1 MNRSM
6 NTSTGRSAFLTL
18 LKDEGVTH
26 MFGNPGTTE
35 LPIMHALSEHP
46 DLTYVLGL
54 QEAIVVAMADGFGF
68 TEVQANHI
76 LNTQLG
82 GLLAQVAN
90 PGLHLTGDL
99 PINV

>member
-1 MNRSM
+1 MTNQSISQVEDVI
-6 NTSTGRSAFLTL
+6 TLICSSTDHQTARA
-18 LKDEGVTH
+18 
-26 MFGNPGTTE
+26 
-35 LPIMHALSEHP
+35 AL
-46 DLTYVLGL
+46 
-54 QEAIVVAMADGFGF
+54 MADGFGF

>member
-1 MNRSM
+1 MSPASSYRRCSRIGSM
-6 NTSTGRSAFLTL
+6 TNQPIAQVGSMITL
-18 LKDEGVTH
+18 LCSSTDHQTARA
-26 MFGNPGTTE
+26 
-35 LPIMHALSEHP
+35 AL
-46 DLTYVLGL
+46 
-54 QEAIVVAMADGFGF
+54 MADGFGF